1 MSRGG
6 TLNSYPSGEDNL
18 LKHSSKL
25 ANQWLSM
32 HANGASSFRRAITML
47 RWVVV
52 VLFIA
57 VWRAR
62 RVAVI
67 STRAEN
73 GCTLAESVTE

>member
-6 TLNSYPSGEDNL
+6 TLNSYPSGGDYL

-32 HANGASSFRRAITML
+32 RANGASAFRRAITML

-52 VLFIA
+52 KCYLLLCGA
-57 VWRAR
+57 PEG
-62 RVAVI
+62 
-67 STRAEN
+67 S
-73 GCTLAESVTE
+73 L